1 MTTLRAKL
9 SSFLL
14 RFLSDNLF
22 IRYYYWRVMKRHL
35 NLKNPTLFTEKI
47 QWLKLHNRKKEYSIW
62 VDKYESKRYVSSL
75 IGHEHIIPTLDVWNK
90 FDEINFDELPSKFV
104 LKTTHDSG
112 GVVICNDKSNFNIEK
127 AKQIIN
133 KSLSNNFYYKFREW
147 PYKYVK
153 PRIIAEVF
161 MQQSNN
167 ADLIDYKF
175 YCFNGQPL
183 YCQVIQNRSTNETI
197 DFFDSEWNHQEF
209 YGLTPIAKP
218 ANTPIAKPANLK
230 KMLDI
235 AKCLSFGQSF
245 LRVDLYEINEQVYF
259 GELTFSPNAGYGVF
273 TPNEWNLKLGNL
285 IDLNLCNQS

>member
-35 NLKNPTLFTEKI
+35 NLKNPTFFTEKI

-75 IGHEHIIPTLDVWNK
+75 IGNEHIIPTLGVWNK

-285 IDLNLCNQS
+285 IDLNLCDQS